1 MVNSI
6 SGRPN
11 YSSLCY
17 FEIIAHLFAQ
27 AIILKKTES
36 TCSVAHKK
44 CSKAYIDIMK
54 LLPTA
59 GLGQANISPISLYDE
74 YAYFSHRAGN
84 ISRVV
89 EECHRQRRLLNE
101 EITALN
107 MEVHRFETGQCGV
120 NSALARLTLLFP
132 ITSTHHIY
140 Q

>member
-1 MVNSI
+1 M
-6 SGRPN
+6 
-11 YSSLCY
+11 
-17 FEIIAHLFAQ
+17 AHQ
-27 AIILKKTES
+27 
-36 TCSVAHKK
+36 K
-44 CSKAYIDIMK
+44 CSQAYIDIIR

-107 MEVHRFETGQCGV
+107 TEVHRFETGQCGV